1 MASAAAAERMTVGIV
16 LEHRRIDHPWQADR
30 WRLVDVLPG
39 QPVAE
44 PWTVLA
50 EGDGWRRCYAGAVE
64 LALFRG
70 ETASYRDNLAS
81 SRPAIYVVLRRTQDG
96 PGIAVREATVD
107 PGEIEA
113 HSDAGDDLIEA
124 LPLPPPIAAWM
135 EGFVARHH
143 VERPFHKR
151 RRDRADPEALAQR
164 RRHDSRRGGEEG

>member
-1 MASAAAAERMTVGIV
+1 MASAAATERMTVGIV

-30 WRLVDVLPG
+30 WKVVDVLPG
-39 QPVAE
+39 RPAAE
-44 PWTVLA
+44 PWTILA

-64 LALFRG
+64 LELFRG

-81 SRPAIYVVLRRTQDG
+81 SRPAIYVVLRRTRDG
-96 PGIAVREATVD
+96 LGIAVREATVD

-135 EGFVARHH
+135 EDFVARHH
-143 VERPFHKR
+143 VERPFYKR

-164 RRHDSRRGGEEG
+164 RGHGSRQGGQG

>member
-1 MASAAAAERMTVGIV
+1 MASAAAERMTVGIV

-39 QPVAE
+39 KPVAE
-44 PWTVLA
+44 PGTVLA

-64 LALFRG
+64 LELFRG

-81 SRPAIYVVLRRTQDG
+81 SRPAIYVVLRRSQDG
-96 PGIAVREATVD
+96 VAVREATVD

-113 HSDAGDDLIEA
+113 HSDAGDDMIEA
-124 LPLPPPIAAWM
+124 FPLPASIAAWM
-135 EGFVARHH
+135 EDFVARHH

-151 RRDRADPEALAQR
+151 RRDRADPEALAKR
-164 RRHDSRRGGEEG
+164 RQGSHLGKQG